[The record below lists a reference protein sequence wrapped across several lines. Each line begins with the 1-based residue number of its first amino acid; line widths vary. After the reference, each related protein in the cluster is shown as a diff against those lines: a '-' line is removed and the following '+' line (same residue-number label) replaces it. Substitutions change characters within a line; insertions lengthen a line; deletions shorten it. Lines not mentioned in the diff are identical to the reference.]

1 MSEKNSA
8 DIIVVGAGIAGSGAA
23 FALADWGHKVMLL
36 ERAFPASGPTGRSSA
51 MCHVFYLMPELQLL
65 AKRGLEILKSIPET
79 TGESAGWN
87 EIGHLWCCSANA
99 AEGFRTAV
107 GQVKALGC
115 DIETLPASE
124 LPGLCPDF
132 NFDGVEMAVWEPTC
146 GYADSYSAANA
157 LVRGAKDRGCDVRQN
172 TVATRLL
179 TKSGRIT
186 GVEINIGETIH
197 AGTVLLAAGVW
208 TRPLLQQVG
217 VDLPIFIERHAMA
230 VLDAP
235 NYARRILPVCWTDD
249 ILMNYGRPDGN
260 STILLGTW
268 AGGGTG
274 VRHDE
279 AGREG
284 QVTDPNNYQEG
295 VETDEA
301 VAIVESFLSRIP
313 ELESCGIRPGY
324 AGLYDMSPDDNPII
338 DAVPGTAG
346 LYVICGSSGHGFK
359 MGAGV
364 GEAAARMAMGS
375 TPEVLAPFTIDRFLP
390 RHASIAPTP

>member
-8 DIIVVGAGIAGSGAA
+8 DIIVVGAGIAGSGTA
-23 FALADWGHKVMLL
+23 FALADWGHEVMLL
-36 ERAFPASGPTGRSSA
+36 ERAFPASGPTGSSSA
-51 MCHVFYLMPELQLL
+51 LCHVFYLMPELQLL
-65 AKRGLEILKSIPET
+65 ARRGIEILKSIPET

-87 EIGHLWCCSANA
+87 EIGSLWCCGANA
-99 AEGFRTAV
+99 ADGFRTAV
-107 GQVKALGC
+107 EQIKALGC
-115 DIETLPASE
+115 EIETLPASE

-132 NFDGVEMAVWEPTC
+132 NFEGVELAAWEPTC

-157 LVRGAKDRGCDVRQN
+157 LVKGARDRGCDVRQN
-172 TVATRLL
+172 TAVTRLL

-186 GVEINIGETIH
+186 GVEIDTGETIH

-217 VDLPIFIERHAMA
+217 VDLPIFVERHEMA

-274 VRHDE
+274 DRHDG
-279 AGREG
+279 AGREER
-284 QVTDPNNYQEG
+284 VTDPNNYQEG
-295 VETDEA
+295 VETDKA
-301 VAIVESFLSRIP
+301 VAIVESLLSRIP
-313 ELESCGIRPGY
+313 ELERCGIRPGY

-375 TPEVLAPFTIDRFLP
+375 TPEVLAPFAIDRFL
-390 RHASIAPTP
+390 